1 MVSIRPRDNRRIA
14 GDSLDGTAGAYG
26 GLNMCND
33 FECVHDQCGICS
45 YTDQDCEYEECL
57 MWDDCI
63 ECIYGFKC
71 CPEGEEEE

>member
-1 MVSIRPRDNRRIA
+1 
-14 GDSLDGTAGAYG
+14 
-26 GLNMCND
+26 MCKD